1 MTRKE
6 IMSNEITTID
16 DVIDSHLASMRDED
30 LNYDAYHQMIAD
42 LDRLAAAKE
51 RIAPAKKPLSKDA
64 IIGAVASIAGILVI
78 VAAEHATPMLSKAFS
93 FVPKI
98 LR

>member
-6 IMSNEITTID
+6 IMSDTTTID
-16 DVIDSHLASMRDED
+16 DIIDSHLESMQDAD
-30 LNYDAYHQMIAD
+30 LGYDAYHQMIQD

-51 RIAPAKKPLSKDA
+51 RIAPAKKPVSKDA
-64 IIGAVASIAGILVI
+64 IIGAAASIAGILVI
-78 VAAEHATPMLSKAFS
+78 VAAEHASPLLSKAFS

>member
-1 MTRKE
+1 
-6 IMSNEITTID
+6 MSDTTTID
-16 DVIDSHLASMRDED
+16 DIINSHLASMQDAD
-30 LNYDAYHQMIAD
+30 LSYDAYHQMIQD

-51 RIAPAKKPLSKDA
+51 RIAPTKKPVSKDA
-64 IIGAVASIAGILVI
+64 IIGAAASIAGILVI
-78 VAAEHATPMLSKAFS
+78 VAAEHASPLLSKAFS

>member
-6 IMSNEITTID
+6 IMSNTTTID
-16 DVIDSHLASMRDED
+16 DIINSHLASMQDAD
-30 LNYDAYHQMIAD
+30 LGYDAYHQMIQD

-51 RIAPAKKPLSKDA
+51 RIAPAKKPINKDA
-64 IIGAVASIAGILVI
+64 IIGATASIAGILVI
-78 VAAEHATPMLSKAFS
+78 VAAEHATPLLSKAFS

>member
-1 MTRKE
+1 
-6 IMSNEITTID
+6 MSDTATID
-16 DVIDSHLASMRDED
+16 DIIDSHLASMHDAD
-30 LNYDAYHQMIAD
+30 LGYDAYHQMIQD

-51 RIAPAKKPLSKDA
+51 RISPAKKPVSKDA

-78 VAAEHATPMLSKAFS
+78 VAAEHATPLLSKAFS

>member
-1 MTRKE
+1 
-6 IMSNEITTID
+6 MSNENPKID
-16 DVIDSHLASMRDED
+16 DVIDAHLTSMRDKD
-30 LNYDAYHQMIAD
+30 LSYDAYHQMIAD
-42 LDRLAAAKE
+42 LDRLGAAKE

-64 IIGAVASIAGILVI
+64 IIGAAASIAGILVI

>member
-6 IMSNEITTID
+6 IMSDTTTID
-16 DVIDSHLASMRDED
+16 DIIDSHLASMQDAD
-30 LNYDAYHQMIAD
+30 LGYDAYHQMIQD

-51 RIAPAKKPLSKDA
+51 RIAPAKKPVSKDA
-64 IIGAVASIAGILVI
+64 IIGAAASIAGILVI
-78 VAAEHATPMLSKAFS
+78 VAAEHASPLLSKAFS

>member
-1 MTRKE
+1 
-6 IMSNEITTID
+6 MSDTTTID
-16 DVIDSHLASMRDED
+16 DIIDSHLASMQGAD
-30 LNYDAYHQMIAD
+30 LGYDAYHQMIQD

-51 RIAPAKKPLSKDA
+51 RIAPAKKPVSKDA
-64 IIGAVASIAGILVI
+64 IIGAAASIAGILVI
-78 VAAEHATPMLSKAFS
+78 VAAEHASPLLSKAFS

>member
-1 MTRKE
+1 
-6 IMSNEITTID
+6 MSDTTTID
-16 DVIDSHLASMRDED
+16 DIIDSHLASMQDAD
-30 LNYDAYHQMIAD
+30 LGYDAYHQMIQD

-51 RIAPAKKPLSKDA
+51 RIAPAKKPVSKDA
-64 IIGAVASIAGILVI
+64 IIGAAASIAGILVI
-78 VAAEHATPMLSKAFS
+78 VAAEHASPLLSKAFS

>member
-1 MTRKE
+1 
-6 IMSNEITTID
+6 MSNENPTID
-16 DVIDSHLASMRDED
+16 DVIDAHLTSMRDKD
-30 LNYDAYHQMIAD
+30 LGYDAYHQMIAD

-51 RIAPAKKPLSKDA
+51 RIAPARKPLSKDA
-64 IIGAVASIAGILVI
+64 IIGAAASIAGILVI

>member
-1 MTRKE
+1 
-6 IMSNEITTID
+6 MSDTTID
-16 DVIDSHLASMRDED
+16 DIIDSHLASMHEAD
-30 LNYDAYHQMIAD
+30 LGYDAYHQMIQD

-51 RIAPAKKPLSKDA
+51 RISPAKKPVSKDA
-64 IIGAVASIAGILVI
+64 IIGAAASIAGILII
-78 VAAEHATPMLSKAFS
+78 VAAEHATPLLSKAFS

>member
-1 MTRKE
+1 
-6 IMSNEITTID
+6 MSDTTTID
-16 DVIDSHLASMRDED
+16 DIIDSHLASMHEAD
-30 LNYDAYHQMIAD
+30 LGYDAYHQMIQD

-51 RIAPAKKPLSKDA
+51 RISPAKKPVSKDA
-64 IIGAVASIAGILVI
+64 IIGAAASIAGILII
-78 VAAEHATPMLSKAFS
+78 VAAEHATPLLSKAFS

>member
-1 MTRKE
+1 
-6 IMSNEITTID
+6 MSDTVTID
-16 DVIDSHLASMRDED
+16 DIIDSHLASMHDAD
-30 LNYDAYHQMIAD
+30 LGYDAYHQMIQD

-51 RIAPAKKPLSKDA
+51 RISPAKKPVSKDA
-64 IIGAVASIAGILVI
+64 IIGAAASIAGILVI
-78 VAAEHATPMLSKAFS
+78 VAAEHATPLLSKAFS

>member
-6 IMSNEITTID
+6 IMSDTTTID
-16 DVIDSHLASMRDED
+16 DIINSHLASMQDAD
-30 LNYDAYHQMIAD
+30 LGYDAYHQMIQD

-51 RIAPAKKPLSKDA
+51 RIAPAKKPISKDA
-64 IIGAVASIAGILVI
+64 IIGAAASIAGILVI
-78 VAAEHATPMLSKAFS
+78 VAAEHASPLLSKAFS

>member
-1 MTRKE
+1 
-6 IMSNEITTID
+6 MSNENPTID
-16 DVIDSHLASMRDED
+16 DVIDAHITSMRDKD
-30 LNYDAYHQMIAD
+30 LSYDAYHQMIAD

-64 IIGAVASIAGILVI
+64 IIGAAASIAGILVI

>member
-1 MTRKE
+1 
-6 IMSNEITTID
+6 MSDTTTID
-16 DVIDSHLASMRDED
+16 DIIDSHLASMQDAD
-30 LNYDAYHQMIAD
+30 LGYDAYHQMIQD
-42 LDRLAAAKE
+42 LDRLGAAKE
-51 RIAPAKKPLSKDA
+51 RIAPAKKPVSKDA

-78 VAAEHATPMLSKAFS
+78 VAAEHASPLLSKAFS